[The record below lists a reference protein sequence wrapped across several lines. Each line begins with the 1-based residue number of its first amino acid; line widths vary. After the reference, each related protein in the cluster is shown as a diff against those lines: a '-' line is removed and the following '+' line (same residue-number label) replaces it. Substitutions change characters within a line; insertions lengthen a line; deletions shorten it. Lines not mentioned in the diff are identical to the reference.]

1 MKVSDLLRTRTEV
14 FSISDSATVHDAA
27 RYLRDQKVRA
37 VGVRDSGG
45 ALVGIVSQSDISE
58 KVAAENKCP
67 AWMRVSEIMST
78 NLVTIAP
85 EASLEDC
92 LRLMEK
98 HRIFHLLVVDP
109 GAGFRGLVSAKDLLK
124 VIASDHKERADMLE
138 SYMFPQH

>member
-37 VGVRDSGG
+37 VGVRDPGG

-78 NLVTIAP
+78 DLVTIAP
-85 EASLEDC
+85 EASLARSAPICSSPTCSRSIE
-92 LRLMEK
+92 E
-98 HRIFHLLVVDP
+98 
-109 GAGFRGLVSAKDLLK
+109 AGLATHPRVAQTSFFDVCESGL
-124 VIASDHKERADMLE
+124 
-138 SYMFPQH
+138 P

>member
-1 MKVSDLLRTRTEV
+1 MKVSDLLRARTEV

-85 EASLEDC
+85 EAPLEDC
-92 LRLMEK
+92 LRLI
-98 HRIFHLLVVDP
+98 RRPRLAAP
-109 GAGFRGLVSAKDLLK
+109 SRPFRSCPRSSSVWISPARG
-124 VIASDHKERADMLE
+124 
-138 SYMFPQH
+138 Q

>member
-1 MKVSDLLRTRTEV
+1 SDLLRTRTEV

-85 EASLEDC
+85 EASLEEC
-92 LRLMEK
+92 RHLMET
-98 HRIFHLLVVDP
+98 HRISHLLALEP
-109 GAGFRGLVSAKDLLK
+109 GAACRGWFSVDA
-124 VIASDHKERADMLE
+124 
-138 SYMFPQH
+138 

>member
-1 MKVSDLLRTRTEV
+1 
-14 FSISDSATVHDAA
+14 
-27 RYLRDQKVRA
+27 
-37 VGVRDSGG
+37 
-45 ALVGIVSQSDISE
+45 
-58 KVAAENKCP
+58 
-67 AWMRVSEIMST
+67 MRVSEIMST

-109 GAGFRGLVSAKDLLK
+109 GAGFRGLISAKDLLK

>member
-1 MKVSDLLRTRTEV
+1 MKVSDLLSTRTEV

-37 VGVRDSGG
+37 VG
-45 ALVGIVSQSDISE
+45 IVSQSDVSE

-78 NLVTIAP
+78 DLVTIAP
-85 EASLEDC
+85 EASLEEC

-109 GAGFRGLVSAKDLLK
+109 NAGFRGLISAKDLLK